1 MEHRACLGDL
11 EVRGGHGQV
20 AVVRDADFHLGAA
33 VVAEEAGARRAVG
46 AGKDF
51 DLAPGEADSRAVEAF
66 EHRFFGGPPAGE
78 ALVVPRAVGDL
89 GWRVDLGQE
98 AGAGAADGEGDP
110 VDGDRVDADP
120 LHRIIL
126 PRYSTVTDFAR
137 FRGWST
143 S

>member
-1 MEHRACLGDL
+1 R
-11 EVRGGHGQV
+11 
-20 AVVRDADFHLGAA
+20 
-33 VVAEEAGARRAVG
+33 VVA

-66 EHRFFGGPPAGE
+66 EHGFFGGPAAGE

-110 VDGDRVDADP
+110 VDGDRGGPAP
-120 LHRIIL
+120 LQRIIL
-126 PRYSTVTDFAR
+126 PRCATVTDFPR